1 MPRRLRGRTSGKR
14 ANFCDEIFPRLHSQ
28 TSQSQKKTYLQR
40 PVASYQHRRRSNS
53 PMDPTLAVKAV
64 QCPQQLCGAAADGGQ
79 REGPLG
85 AGHRPAISN
94 LKRGNSARAQR
105 RSRLPCWK
113 TTGTENAGDLD
124 EMPKSAPHPPPRGV
138 QHISP
143 PAFIS
148 PPPRLPFVQKILRSG
163 GKQTLTFWA
172 VPDNSQ
178 VVPDPLDR
186 WGGVRRSRGEG
197 IPHQTPSPHRPWG
210 GTEKNANP
218 TYFCIYAVCYWD
230 VTGSFPQIR
239 QTDYANA

>member
-1 MPRRLRGRTSGKR
+1 MRCSHSPSTSNDKKGGNFWVCPADYVAEHLESGR
-14 ANFCDEIFPRLHSQ
+14 IFVMKYSPDCTAKHRKAK
-28 TSQSQKKTYLQR
+28 KKTYLQR

-163 GKQTLTFWA
+163 GKQTLTFWGC
-172 VPDNSQ
+172 P
-178 VVPDPLDR
+178 R
-186 WGGVRRSRGEG
+186 
-197 IPHQTPSPHRPWG
+197 
-210 GTEKNANP
+210 
-218 TYFCIYAVCYWD
+218 
-230 VTGSFPQIR
+230 
-239 QTDYANA
+239 